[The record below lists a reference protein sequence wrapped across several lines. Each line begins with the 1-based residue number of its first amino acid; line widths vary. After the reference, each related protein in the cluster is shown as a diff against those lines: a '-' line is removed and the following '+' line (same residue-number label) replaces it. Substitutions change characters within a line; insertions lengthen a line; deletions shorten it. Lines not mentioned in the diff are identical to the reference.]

1 MKSLIFVI
9 LISSLFFTS
18 CSWVIHDDES
28 MRVVSIYWSKN
39 NTKPIFLW
47 MWVMRDLYLLT
58 SAHVVSDER
67 VSYSLYEW
75 DSLVQLYHRE
85 KDTLSDRIVMSVG
98 NASLQTPV
106 VIADLLKDSSRLQN
120 GDDIYTIVSRSGSLL
135 RIDGK
140 ILEVHGK
147 TLGYTPSGQTY
158 SLSWI
163 ILTDLRVIAGDSGA
177 PIFTTA
183 WGMLID
189 VVHVAGK

>member
-39 NTKPIFLW
+39 SAKPIFLW
-47 MWVMRDLYLLT
+47 MWVMRDSYLLT